1 MYIDDIIIY
10 SRNAAEHAH
19 HLKLV
24 MDRLR
29 AAGLKVKPGKC
40 KIAQTEVKLLG
51 YIVST
56 DCISSDPEKTRA
68 IATMSAPT
76 SVSEVRRFLVM
87 TGYYRQTI
95 PDYAKIAAPLITL
108 IRKSNNWDWGL
119 VQQAAFE
126 TLKNVLQSN
135 HVLAYPQTNKPYRL
149 YMYAC
154 DNAVGGILV

>member
-1 MYIDDIIIY
+1 MPFGLAKAPAIFQRTMDKVLHSLLGVCCFVYIDDIIIY

-87 TGYYRQTI
+87 TGYYRQTMNGW
-95 PDYAKIAAPLITL
+95 
-108 IRKSNNWDWGL
+108 R
-119 VQQAAFE
+119 
-126 TLKNVLQSN
+126 
-135 HVLAYPQTNKPYRL
+135 R
-149 YMYAC
+149 
-154 DNAVGGILV
+154 